1 MKRKTRENIINKLN
15 RRLLIALVI
24 DLQYTQPRTVIDR
37 CVLIVPPSR
46 SGDSLKELH
55 VDLDPVA
62 WFGLFISFPSLF
74 MPFIALILGK
84 AVQIKL
90 LQDPPDPRGT
100 DGNIMISQQIHL
112 DLPRTKVIGLPQID
126 DFRHNFLFRCSRTVV
141 RAF

>member
-1 MKRKTRENIINKLN
+1 
-15 RRLLIALVI
+15 
-24 DLQYTQPRTVIDR
+24 
-37 CVLIVPPSR
+37 LIVPPSR

-62 WFGLFISFPSLF
+62 WFRLLISFPSLF

-84 AVQIKL
+84 AVHIKP

-112 DLPRTKVIGLPQID
+112 DLPRTKV
-126 DFRHNFLFRCSRTVV
+126 
-141 RAF
+141 